1 MKKRRDYMQIVEFFK
16 VSPDGECLP
25 LEAFDQKSDEVYI
38 IVDHDS
44 RKIYLWKGSEAGVRL
59 NFIGS
64 RTMTDK
70 RKEVGFHYKT
80 GIEDQGD
87 ESNSFKESI
96 ARSGGEFV
104 EAAPPKKQLYV
115 ESEAPPDLEAMARE
129 QGIDVDNLEYDDTLE
144 GSPVAGMGAV
154 GNRPQRS
161 ILTMLDESGDLSPE
175 SAPAPPTKAGK
186 TKAPAKSVKF
196 DINSYNTERIKKA
209 QDILKELKDTKGYT
223 REMVVINN
231 KLFNVKANNYELEEF
246 DNALEGIFNVN
257 EYTPRLICQS
267 GEVVLMEL
275 LRPTG
280 EEMDTELTQNLSDLT
295 TMFMIEIED

>member
-1 MKKRRDYMQIVEFFK
+1 MQIIEFFK
-16 VSPDGECLP
+16 ITAEGETLSI
-25 LEAFDQKSDEVYI
+25 ENFDQKSDEVYI

-44 RKIYLWKGSEAGVRL
+44 RKIFLWKGAEAGVRL

-64 RTMTDK
+64 RAMTEK
-70 RKEVGFHYKT
+70 RKSVGFHYKT

-87 ESNSFKESI
+87 ESKAFKETI
-96 ARSGGEFV
+96 EKSGGEISEV
-104 EAAPPKKQLYV
+104 STPSSTYV
-115 ESEAPPDLEAMARE
+115 EPEAPPDLEAMARE
-129 QGIDVDNLEYDDTLE
+129 QGIDVDNLEYDDTLA

-161 ILTMLDESGDLSPE
+161 ILTMLDESGDIDEKGVPPVSKRKDSPK
-175 SAPAPPTKAGK
+175 AKVPPK
-186 TKAPAKSVKF
+186 KF
-196 DINSYNTERIKKA
+196 DAKAYTKERVEKA
-209 QDILKELKDTKGYT
+209 KEILKELKETKGYS

-231 KLFNVKANNYELEEF
+231 TLFKVQSNNYELEEF

-267 GEVVLMEL
+267 GEVILMEL
-275 LRPTG
+275 LKPTG
-280 EEMDTELTQNLSDLT
+280 EELDTDLTQNLSDLT